1 MKTGEA
7 GNPASLCAAGDSP
20 RRQEGMIMNAELFKT
35 LGVVFLTVFIAE
47 MGDKTQ
53 LLMVAMAKKYRVRD
67 IVIGVGLSI
76 IVLNLMAVALGSLIG
91 DLLPTMF
98 INLAAG
104 IAFFYFATS
113 ALLTDSEE
121 ETVKGGGSRFGAI
134 ASTFGIFF
142 LGELGDKTQL
152 TALALS
158 AEQSAGKFS
167 FPNALMV
174 FLGATLALYA
184 ADAIGLIVG
193 YFLGK
198 SIPNWVFG
206 WLSYVLFAAFGVMK
220 LLDGFGELF
229 GTGYLDFARPLFW
242 EVLCTAIPTIIFV
255 VVSMTIKFRR
265 MAAEEKSAKSEGNH
279 E

>member
-1 MKTGEA
+1 M
-7 GNPASLCAAGDSP
+7 S
-20 RRQEGMIMNAELFKT
+20 MNAELLKAF
-35 LGVVFLTVFIAE
+35 GVVFLTVFIAE

-53 LLMVAMAKKYRVRD
+53 LLMVAMAKKYRIRD

-76 IVLNLMAVALGSLIG
+76 IVLNLVAVALGSLIG
-91 DLLPTMF
+91 DLLPTMM

-104 IAFFYFATS
+104 LAFFYFATS

-121 ETVKGGGSRFGAI
+121 ETVRSGGRFGAI

-184 ADAIGLIVG
+184 ADAIGLVVG

-229 GTGYLDFARPLFW
+229 GERYLHVANPLLW
-242 EVLCTAIPTIIFV
+242 EILCTVILALIFAAISLTL
-255 VVSMTIKFRR
+255 KFRQ
-265 MAAEEKSAKSEGNH
+265 MSVAKKSAVDGEAN

>member
-1 MKTGEA
+1 M
-7 GNPASLCAAGDSP
+7 D
-20 RRQEGMIMNAELFKT
+20 AELLTTF
-35 LGVVFLTVFIAE
+35 GVVFLTVFIAE

-53 LLMVAMAKKYRVRD
+53 LLMVAMAKKYRIRD

-76 IVLNLMAVALGSLIG
+76 IVLNLVAVALGSLIG
-91 DLLPTMF
+91 DLLPTMM

-104 IAFFYFATS
+104 LAFFYFATS

-121 ETVKGGGSRFGAI
+121 ETVRSGGRFGAI

-167 FPNALMV
+167 FPNVLMV

-184 ADAIGLIVG
+184 ADAIGLVVG

-242 EVLCTAIPTIIFV
+242 EVLCTVIPTLIFV
-255 VVSMTIKFRR
+255 AVSMTIKFRR
-265 MAAEEKSAKSEGNH
+265 MAAEEKAAKSEGNH

>member
-1 MKTGEA
+1 M
-7 GNPASLCAAGDSP
+7 D
-20 RRQEGMIMNAELFKT
+20 AELLTTF
-35 LGVVFLTVFIAE
+35 GVVFLTVFIAE

-53 LLMVAMAKKYRVRD
+53 LLMVAMAKKYRIRD

-76 IVLNLMAVALGSLIG
+76 IVLNLVAVALGSLIG
-91 DLLPTMF
+91 DLLPTMM

-104 IAFFYFATS
+104 FAFFYFATS

-121 ETVKGGGSRFGAI
+121 ETVRSGGRFGAI

-184 ADAIGLIVG
+184 ADAIGLVVG

-229 GTGYLDFARPLFW
+229 AGKYLNVANPLLW
-242 EVLCTAIPTIIFV
+242 EILCTVILSLIFV
-255 VVSMTIKFRR
+255 MISLTLKFRQ
-265 MAAEEKSAKSEGNH
+265 MSGAKTSAGDGEAH